1 MSLSSVRSR
10 QLPLPLLRQRVEE
23 FELSLKSV
31 LSKVPNATE
40 FTLET
45 ICSLR
50 NDLEKTYSEFKFESV
65 TLVEQ
70 LKVSASLDESRK
82 LSELINY
89 YASEYEKHL
98 KLINNVHR
106 ELAGYPKYKVSS
118 ELSVSSVSV
127 RSSEIRN
134 ELVTLR
140 ERNRL
145 ADEQEQ
151 LELEQSIAEAA
162 RQKLLIDSSV
172 RDKRLENTH
181 RQIERIHKQQKLRD
195 ELEKRSNSSRSLI
208 SVSSKPQ
215 ICNESNVQNYL
226 QKN

>member
-1 MSLSSVRSR
+1 M
-10 QLPLPLLRQRVEE
+10 
-23 FELSLKSV
+23 
-31 LSKVPNATE
+31 PNATE

-118 ELSVSSVSV
+118 EPSVSSVSV